1 MEGRDRKIKVGISV
15 GDPNGVGIELILRLF
30 EDKRMFDFFT
40 PIVFATNAVL
50 SAQRKHFK
58 RTTSFG
64 TYELGKKPLSNQL
77 NVVQCTKEAFET
89 KFGTPSQAAGRH
101 ALASLK
107 AATQAL
113 KSDQIDVLV
122 TAPINKHNIQSKEFA
137 FPGHTDY
144 LADALKGESLMFMV
158 SNQLRVGLLTDHI
171 PVSEVALAITPER
184 IVSKVKKMEQ
194 SLREDF
200 QIPKPKIALL
210 GINPHSGDNGVIGKE
225 DDEIVRPTIKK
236 LIDQGTLVYGPY
248 ASDSFFGTKLYT
260 QFDAILASYHDQGL
274 IPFKTLAFGNGV
286 NYTAGLSKVRTSPD
300 HGTAYDIAGKN
311 QADAS
316 SFEEAMFLAR
326 TIYFNRR
333 EQQEHKQTKKQ

>member
-1 MEGRDRKIKVGISV
+1 
-15 GDPNGVGIELILRLF
+15 
-30 EDKRMFDFFT
+30 
-40 PIVFATNAVL
+40 
-50 SAQRKHFK
+50 
-58 RTTSFG
+58 
-64 TYELGKKPLSNQL
+64 
-77 NVVQCTKEAFET
+77 
-89 KFGTPSQAAGRH
+89 
-101 ALASLK
+101 
-107 AATQAL
+107 
-113 KSDQIDVLV
+113 
-122 TAPINKHNIQSKEFA
+122 
-137 FPGHTDY
+137 
-144 LADALKGESLMFMV
+144 
-158 SNQLRVGLLTDHI
+158 VGLLTDHI
-171 PVSEVALAITPER
+171 PVSEVASAITPER

-286 NYTAGLSKVRTSPD
+286 NYTAGLLKVRTSPD

-333 EQQEHKQTKKQ
+333 EQ